1 MARVSTENDVTQEA
15 WMPSEVSGADVEAF
29 LTTHT
34 LTVGPGAIPSLRSAF
49 STALTKLD
57 KQIELAV
64 TEVRVR
70 PWAGD
75 GVSMEAAEKFNERAF
90 ESGDS
95 ALSTLT
101 SYQRQLRSAM
111 EALDLVEQ
119 QYLATDEDATG
130 LMKQSGC

>member
-1 MARVSTENDVTQEA
+1 MVRVSTENDVTQEA
-15 WMPSEVSGADVEAF
+15 GMPSDVSGADVEAF

-34 LTVGPGAIPSLRSAF
+34 LTVEPGAIPSLRSAF

-57 KQIELAV
+57 KQIELAL

-75 GVSMEAAEKFNERAF
+75 GVSVEAAEKFNERAF

-95 ALSTLT
+95 ALSALT
-101 SYQRQLRSAM
+101 NYQRQLKSAM
-111 EALDLVEQ
+111 DALDLVEQ
-119 QYLATDEDATG
+119 QYVAMDDDATG